1 MTLPFKIHQQ
11 KHEPSVKLLGSSGN
25 IYTRLIQ
32 RKSKLAVVGLGYVG
46 LPIALEFARVFNVIG
61 YDICGKKV
69 EMISNNSD
77 PSNELDAVHFSNKT
91 IEFSSKSEIL
101 DDAQCIIVAVPTP
114 INERRQP
121 NLEPLKKATATV
133 AKSLKFGDY
142 IIFESTVYPGCTE
155 EICVPILEKISGL
168 KLNTD
173 FKVGYSPERINPGD
187 KKNTITTITKV
198 VSGSDQIALEN
209 IYSIYETIIEAG
221 VHKAPSIKV
230 AEASKIIENTQR
242 DVNIA
247 LMNEFSMICSKLNI
261 DTHDVLEAAGTKW
274 NFLKFYPGLVGGHCI
289 GVDPY
294 YLTYKARQLNIDSQ
308 VISNSRFRND
318 SMPFYIAQSINNKLV
333 EIGLDPKSSRVLVK
347 GITYKENVTDIRN
360 SKVAELVHKLSLF
373 GIESWVED
381 PHADPE
387 DVQNV
392 YGIECKKEQSGT
404 FDVVMLAVSHS
415 EYQNLTDEYFDSIS
429 HTETIFFDIKGSYKQ
444 QLRNREYMSL

>member
-1 MTLPFKIHQQ
+1 MLTLPFKIHKQ

-61 YDICGKKV
+61 YDISGKKV

-77 PSNELDAVHFSNKT
+77 PSNELDAVHFLNKT

-198 VSGSDQIALEN
+198 VSGSDQTALEN
-209 IYSIYETIIEAG
+209 ICNIYETIIEAG

-247 LMNEFSMICSKLNI
+247 LMNEFSK
-261 DTHDVLEAAGTKW
+261 
-274 NFLKFYPGLVGGHCI
+274 I
-289 GVDPY
+289 GRAHV
-294 YLTYKARQLNIDSQ
+294 
-308 VISNSRFRND
+308 
-318 SMPFYIAQSINNKLV
+318 
-333 EIGLDPKSSRVLVK
+333 
-347 GITYKENVTDIRN
+347 
-360 SKVAELVHKLSLF
+360 
-373 GIESWVED
+373 
-381 PHADPE
+381 
-387 DVQNV
+387 
-392 YGIECKKEQSGT
+392 
-404 FDVVMLAVSHS
+404 
-415 EYQNLTDEYFDSIS
+415 
-429 HTETIFFDIKGSYKQ
+429 
-444 QLRNREYMSL
+444 